1 MAVPEWVRDAIFYQI
16 FPDRF
21 ANGDPG
27 NDPPNVRPWN
37 EKPTGWGFHG
47 GDLQGVIDHFD
58 YFLDLGVNAIYLN
71 PIFLAAS
78 NHRYDTHDY
87 FRIDPKLGDL
97 KVFRALIQKAH
108 QNNVHIILD
117 GVFNHCG
124 RGFFAFADVLANQ
137 EQSPYRDWFHIRRFP
152 LHAYESHNQ
161 FNYQAWWN
169 LRSLPKFNTDNP
181 AVREYIYSVAR
192 YWIELGADGWRLDVP
207 TEIDDDSFWD
217 DFRSQ
222 VKQINPDAYLVGEVW
237 EVDPRFVDERHFD
250 GLMNY
255 PVRGTLLDFVAKRVI
270 SPIEFGERID
280 HVLQTYSQVNNY
292 AHYVLLGSH
301 DTERIRTLC
310 NGDDRVV
317 RQAFLFQMGFP
328 GAPAIYYGDEIG
340 MSGGKDPDCRGAFPT
355 DETQWDY
362 ALREYVK
369 ELIQLRH
376 RLEVLRRGDYR
387 TLLTDNASGV
397 FACVRSLR
405 GDSVV
410 IVLNID
416 DEARSVLLAVD
427 SIGWETGRGVL
438 NAVAK
443 EQLQVND
450 DGLRL
455 YLPARGGALIH
466 MPAQ

>member
-1 MAVPEWVRDAIFYQI
+1 MTVPEWVRDAVFYQI

-58 YFLDLGVNAIYLN
+58 YLLDLGVNAIYLN

-87 FRIDPKLGDL
+87 YRIDPKLGDL
-97 KVFRALIQKAH
+97 DVFQALIQKAH
-108 QNNVHIILD
+108 QNNVRVILD

-137 EQSPYRDWFHIRRFP
+137 EHSPYRDWFHIRRFP
-152 LHAYESHNQ
+152 LHAYESNKQ

-169 LRSLPKFNTDNP
+169 IRSLPKFNTDNP
-181 AVREYIYSVAR
+181 AVREYIFSAAR
-192 YWIELGADGWRLDVP
+192 YWIEQGADGWRLDVP
-207 TEIDDDSFWD
+207 TEIDDDSFWES
-217 DFRSQ
+217 FRSH
-222 VKQINPDAYLVGEVW
+222 VKQVNPQAYLVGEVW
-237 EVDPRFVDERHFD
+237 EVNPRFVDERYFD

-255 PVRGTLLDFVAKRVI
+255 PVRDTILDFIARRVI
-270 SPIEFGERID
+270 SPAEFAERID
-280 HVLQTYSQVNNY
+280 RVIQAYSPANNS

-355 DETQWDY
+355 DEAQWDH
-362 ALREYVK
+362 ALHEYVK
-369 ELIQLRH
+369 ELIHLRR
-376 RLEVLRRGDYR
+376 RLDVLRRGDYR
-387 TLLTDNASGV
+387 TLSADNASGV
-397 FACVRSLR
+397 FACVRSWQ

-410 IVLNID
+410 IVLNIA

-427 SIGWETGRGVL
+427 SIGWEAGSGVL
-438 NAVAK
+438 NAITK
-443 EQLQVND
+443 EQLQVNE

-455 YLPARGGALIH
+455 HLPARGGALIH
-466 MPAQ
+466 MPA